1 MSRIPPHGSVKRSFA
16 ATLNNPDSAYVAKLP
31 ETELQ
36 TATRALLAGTIMS
49 EFHLKISKKKKVHI
63 KLESDARPTQSERR
77 VTPAPPSPSDGGG
90 RTILPMGGR
99 ARYVCTKMCIH
110 I

>member
-1 MSRIPPHGSVKRSFA
+1 MFLFTAIFHTKTCFLFLFFTPDSATESAREGAMSRIPPHGSVKRSFA

-49 EFHLKISKKKKVHI
+49 EFHLKI
-63 KLESDARPTQSERR
+63 
-77 VTPAPPSPSDGGG
+77 
-90 RTILPMGGR
+90 
-99 ARYVCTKMCIH
+99 
-110 I
+110 